1 MQLGF
6 PTKFWIS
13 FVFSFSRDDCYSQEK
28 LKIVLSQNLE
38 GKTDC
43 IKGNVKITN
52 EETTNGSLVYIIS
65 SRVGV
70 SALTYTQLI
79 FKNSGLLTLKHFKP
93 FSSGMWGGTR
103 PGLSIR
109 RGFHSWLHRILYVWR
124 ALLHVCTVVSRGT
137 VSSWHRNSLREQRG
151 CRNWLL
157 LPK

>member
-6 PTKFWIS
+6 PAKFWIS

-70 SALTYTQLI
+70 SALTYTEEVNLQKFRPPNTETFQI
-79 FKNSGLLTLKHFKP
+79 FF
-93 FSSGMWGGTR
+93 F
-103 PGLSIR
+103 
-109 RGFHSWLHRILYVWR
+109 
-124 ALLHVCTVVSRGT
+124 
-137 VSSWHRNSLREQRG
+137 RNVR
-151 CRNWLL
+151 
-157 LPK
+157 